1 MVPVDRSASLQF
13 LNTAYEPDDW
23 IAVFLKA
30 YDTGRV
36 TQRIGPLA
44 MFREARWQSW
54 LAAMHDHR
62 FNVYVAVNALAP
74 HSRRR
79 TRESIDA
86 IRHVFI
92 EADREGPRLLATVH
106 ARRDLPPPSYVLHS
120 SPNRLHVLWRV
131 KGFSPARVERL
142 QKQLARELGTD
153 PAATPSTQTT
163 RLAGFWNL
171 KYRAPH
177 LVTVD
182 YRNVDRLYTP
192 DDFPKPAVPVSV
204 TTRCRHDVAHI
215 ASASPAALERARRY
229 LASVPAAIAGQ
240 HGDLHTFRMCC
251 RLVRGFALSD
261 REALGI
267 LADWNARCVPPWT
280 ERELI
285 EKLRR
290 ARKYGRE
297 PFGQLL
303 TRNG

>member
-1 MVPVDRSASLQF
+1 MTAMTEVLVTRHDRVSADHMRSLCD
-13 LNTAYEPDDW
+13 TATYTSHCS
-23 IAVFLKA
+23 
-30 YDTGRV
+30 TG
-36 TQRIGPLA
+36 
-44 MFREARWQSW
+44 
-54 LAAMHDHR
+54 
-62 FNVYVAVNALAP
+62 
-74 HSRRR
+74 
-79 TRESIDA
+79 ESCEILD
-86 IRHVFI
+86 F
-92 EADREGPRLLATVH
+92 GG
-106 ARRDLPPPSYVLHS
+106 
-120 SPNRLHVLWRV
+120 
-131 KGFSPARVERL
+131 K
-142 QKQLARELGTD
+142 
-153 PAATPSTQTT
+153 
-163 RLAGFWNL
+163 NL

-192 DDFPKPAVPVSV
+192 DDFPKPAVPVSG

-290 ARKYGRE
+290 ARKYGHE
-297 PFGQLL
+297 PFGRLL